1 MSLNAFN
8 PFQAASLRPQLRLA
22 ARSVPKPNPSLGILR
37 FGSNPEKGAPDKAA
51 LHQQALD
58 AGLSPK
64 SHAYDFFMSRSRHQP
79 IHSGVVKIDIIPLED
94 KTDWFR
100 IDTNYQ
106 RDLALKQQIQ
116 QELGHLT
123 TITLPKGE
131 AGAKELLEIMANYLP
146 EQFPDQFE
154 KTGRILINRQTG
166 ERFDLDN
173 LPASPI
179 EVAGRL
185 VQEDLV
191 LLHKDEDGE
200 YRLSAGSLHFPS
212 GWSLQKKIGK
222 TVVEIHEPVP
232 LMNASIGEHIRRFLD
247 KLSPAKQ
254 YWRINFLLSTS
265 TELPHL
271 QDVPEDHP
279 YSDNRFRDG
288 DENTPENVD
297 RLVLRSERE
306 LFTKLPQTGDV
317 LFSLKTYLMRFRDL
331 PGVMAQKL
339 SDVLAALPEEFMEEY
354 KGLNA
359 RERQVVLNY
368 LNQKANNL

>member
-1 MSLNAFN
+1 MSLRAFTSFTTNYQQNWPPKLKLAN
-8 PFQAASLRPQLRLA
+8 PVSICL
-22 ARSVPKPNPSLGILR
+22 SR
-37 FGSNPEKGAPDKAA
+37 FGSSAERVAPDKTAIQ
-51 LHQQALD
+51 QQALE
-58 AGLSPK
+58 AGLTPK
-64 SHAYDFFMSRSRHQP
+64 THTYDFFMSRSRHQP
-79 IHSGVVKIDIIPLED
+79 EHSGVVKMDIIPLED

-100 IDTNYQ
+100 IDANYP

-131 AGAKELLEIMANYLP
+131 AGAKELLEVMANYLP

-154 KTGRILINRQTG
+154 KTGRVLTNRQTG

-173 LPASPI
+173 LPVSPI

-191 LLHKDEDGE
+191 LLHKDDDGE

-212 GWSLQKKIGK
+212 GWSLQEKLGK

-247 KLSPAKQ
+247 RLTPAKQ
-254 YWRINFLLSTS
+254 FWRINFLFSTS

-271 QDVPEDHP
+271 KDVPEEHP
-279 YSDNRFRDG
+279 YSDVRFRDG
-288 DENTPENVD
+288 VENTPENVN

-306 LFTKLPQTGDV
+306 IFTKLPQSGDV
-317 LFSLKTYLMRFRDL
+317 LFSLKTYFTRFRDL
-331 PGVMAQKL
+331 PGVVAQKL
-339 SDVLAALPEEFMEEY
+339 SEVLAALPQHFTEEY
-354 KGLNA
+354 KGLDA
-359 RERQVVLNY
+359 QERQVVLDY
-368 LNQKANNL
+368 LNQQATNRP